1 MEKSQGGGGA
11 HLAGSNGDREKRTGQ
26 DRPAGFHLRFR
37 RGSGVWR
44 YWRKSPRAGEQLAR
58 PATLLRRHG
67 AREPGACLPRQ
78 RGRRRDGHLG
88 SSGGAGP
95 HSRGHCVVRSRMDQQ
110 QRRRAEGACGPG
122 ANTYARPAA
131 RRRAFRCVS
140 LFGEGMF
147 DRLKQIKVELNS
159 EISQNK
165 SCRPRIRLQL

>member
-1 MEKSQGGGGA
+1 VALLEEVSSRLGTAGA
-11 HLAGSNGDREKRTGQ
+11 ASYIAVAARGTGAGRMSAEATQTTARWPPGQ
-26 DRPAGFHLRFR
+26 L
-37 RGSGVWR
+37 
-44 YWRKSPRAGEQLAR
+44 
-58 PATLLRRHG
+58 
-67 AREPGACLPRQ
+67 
-78 RGRRRDGHLG
+78 
-88 SSGGAGP
+88 GGAGP
-95 HSRGHCVVRSRMDQQ
+95 QSRGHCVVRSRMDQQ

>member
-1 MEKSQGGGGA
+1 VVLLEEVSSRLGTAGA
-11 HLAGSNGDREKRTGQ
+11 ASYIAAAARGTGAGRMSAEAT
-26 DRPAGFHLRFR
+26 RPT
-37 RGSGVWR
+37 
-44 YWRKSPRAGEQLAR
+44 AR
-58 PATLLRRHG
+58 WP
-67 AREPGACLPRQ
+67 PGKL
-78 RGRRRDGHLG
+78 
-88 SSGGAGP
+88 GGAGP

-131 RRRAFRCVS
+131 RRRARERALAFRCVS